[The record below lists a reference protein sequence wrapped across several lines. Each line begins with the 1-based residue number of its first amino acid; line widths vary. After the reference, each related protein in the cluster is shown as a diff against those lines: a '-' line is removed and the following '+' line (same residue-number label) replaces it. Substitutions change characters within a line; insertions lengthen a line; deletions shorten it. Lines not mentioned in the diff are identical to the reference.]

1 MALTTVPAAM
11 VGIVSTSSDNQA
23 FTSDTP
29 IYENLQRITSNY
41 VITTG
46 SNAMSAGPITINDGV
61 VVTIPDGSAWTIV

>member
-1 MALTTVPAAM
+1 MPLTTIAASM

-41 VITTG
+41 VVTTG
-46 SNAMSAGPITINDGV
+46 SNAMSAGPITINDGIT
-61 VVTIPDGSAWTIV
+61 VTIPDGSVWTIV

>member
-1 MALTTVPAAM
+1 MPLTTIAASM

-29 IYENLQRITSNY
+29 IYENVQQITSNY

-46 SNAMSAGPITINDGV
+46 SNAMSVGPITVSDGV
-61 VVTIPDGSAWTIV
+61 VVTVPDGSVWSIL